1 MLTTIPFF
9 IPDTSPIFTY
19 TSTSSSLSNTYSN
32 STSTSS
38 SSSKGTDITGPTG
51 AEVEEEGGWI
61 AAYSPIGNGY
71 DQTFHYGQGV
81 ISGNFSGASVH
92 HFLFSHSPFYFHV
105 HRHCVRILP
114 KADRQWDGDGINSVF
129 SKVLHIFEII
139 QFLCG
144 IFVLSS

>member
-38 SSSKGTDITGPTG
+38 GSSKGTDITDPTG
-51 AEVEEEGGWI
+51 AEVEGEGGWI

-92 HFLFSHSPFYFHV
+92 HSLFSHSSFPFSCSSSV
-105 HRHCVRILP
+105 CENPP
-114 KADRQWDGDGINSVF
+114 KADRQWDGDGINSVC